1 MTSAEKQD
9 YPKASNALV
18 FGGMV
23 TYIAGLMLIMSF
35 SSPYWIQS
43 YQETFSDFKHMGL
56 WEYCFD
62 QFRYP
67 YYQFDRLFDGCHYI
81 FSQEYYVIR
90 EWLLPGWLMVVQA
103 FVTLALMLS
112 FTSQIIIALELV
124 RWPLE
129 FVLMYEWLLSGIAFI
144 CNAVAAVLLFLA
156 VSIFGGECWR
166 RDWLMYPNFNY
177 LSWSYGFA
185 VLSFFFHAFAA
196 LFLYMVSHIYCA
208 SPLGEFSTWFHGPQ
222 ETRKGWELRK
232 ESHNLVVQMH
242 PNPGRNGYV

>member
-67 YYQFDRLFDGCHYI
+67 MVDGGPGVCDVGVDAVVH
-81 FSQEYYVIR
+81 
-90 EWLLPGWLMVVQA
+90 LPNNNSARV
-103 FVTLALMLS
+103 
-112 FTSQIIIALELV
+112 
-124 RWPLE
+124 
-129 FVLMYEWLLSGIAFI
+129 
-144 CNAVAAVLLFLA
+144 AVLLFLA

-196 LFLYMVSHIYCA
+196 LFLYM
-208 SPLGEFSTWFHGPQ
+208 

>member
-112 FTSQIIIALELV
+112 FTSQIIIALELCKGGHIY
-124 RWPLE
+124 L
-129 FVLMYEWLLSGIAFI
+129 
-144 CNAVAAVLLFLA
+144 CAAVLLFLA

-196 LFLYMVSHIYCA
+196 LFLYM
-208 SPLGEFSTWFHGPQ
+208 

>member
-9 YPKASNALV
+9 YPRASNALV

-90 EWLLPGWLMVVQA
+90 EWLLP
-103 FVTLALMLS
+103 
-112 FTSQIIIALELV
+112 
-124 RWPLE
+124 
-129 FVLMYEWLLSGIAFI
+129 
-144 CNAVAAVLLFLA
+144 AVLLFLA

-196 LFLYMVSHIYCA
+196 LFLYMVK
-208 SPLGEFSTWFHGPQ
+208 GRFHDPQ